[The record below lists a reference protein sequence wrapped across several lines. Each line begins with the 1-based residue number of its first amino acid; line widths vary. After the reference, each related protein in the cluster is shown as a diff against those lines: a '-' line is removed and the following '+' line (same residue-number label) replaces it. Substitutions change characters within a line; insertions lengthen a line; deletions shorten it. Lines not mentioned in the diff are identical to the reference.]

1 MSRLLY
7 LATRDLIFDCVR
19 LISSLSLSASIFFM
33 VFAQFFFVFAY
44 FQVLKN
50 AERVKNTVKRLLYIA
65 KNCDD
70 SPEEIDPI
78 NFTKDLLDIINFK
91 ARKKGVVVCG
101 SREMR
106 ANRQVVDGGISQIK
120 LFNAGSGW
128 RTLTCVLV
136 YVYAYAIGY
145 SYYRRGE
152 LEV

>member
-1 MSRLLY
+1 MDGCDRWGRVYDVWISFGSVHEVRAFRERKRRSLWFRELVEN
-7 LATRDLIFDCVR
+7 CVVYGDR
-19 LISSLSLSASIFFM
+19 G
-33 VFAQFFFVFAY
+33 Y
-44 FQVLKN
+44 RGC
-50 AERVKNTVKRLLYIA
+50 E
-65 KNCDD
+65 
-70 SPEEIDPI
+70 
-78 NFTKDLLDIINFK
+78 
-91 ARKKGVVVCG
+91 GVIVCG

-106 ANRQVVDGGISQIK
+106 AKRQGVEGVISQIK